1 MKFKI
6 ASIGFAVCLAL
17 LLSVAF
23 TVFSF
28 IKESKRSAELP
39 VLGHVQDFVLKDST
53 GQEFNS
59 DQLKGKVWIAS
70 FFFTTCS
77 DICPV
82 ISKNMA
88 GLSRTFEQVGDVVLV
103 SITVNPE
110 QDSPEVLTLYAKRW
124 RGGRRNWHFLTG
136 SRKAITDLV
145 VGSFKVGDIREP
157 IFHSTLLPL
166 VDSNGFIRG
175 YYEGTK
181 QEEVNRLF
189 KDAAH
194 LARR

>member
-1 MKFKI
+1 MKPRI
-6 ASIGFAVCLAL
+6 ILIGFIACLI
-17 LLSVAF
+17 LSLPIAF

-28 IKESKRSAELP
+28 IKDSQRPPLP
-39 VLGHVQDFVLKDST
+39 VLGHVQDFVLRDST

-77 DICPV
+77 DICPL

-88 GLSRTFEQVGDVVLV
+88 ALSRTFGKVEKISLV

-110 QDSPEVLTLYAKRW
+110 QDSPETLALYAKKLK
-124 RGGRRNWHFLTG
+124 GNNMNWYFLTG
-136 SRKAITDLV
+136 ERSAITNVAVD
-145 VGSFKVGDIREP
+145 SFKVGDIKEP
-157 IFHSTLLPL
+157 IFHSSYLPL

-175 YYEGTK
+175 YYDGTK
-181 QEEVNRLF
+181 QEEINRLF

-194 LARR
+194 LAHR